1 MEALFKISK
10 INIYN
15 LLVEGLEKDNSEY
28 IDPVT
33 GTPTAVRSYLYTDSI
48 TLNTLTSITSGGE
61 ETLID
66 SQVID
71 HTKYQVDSTEFV
83 VKKDGLYGVS
93 HIILP
98 SQIWL
103 DYIKNTDA
111 SVLNMYSIVYYY
123 NTVTN
128 KFYKDINGVS
138 TEVQLSEILS
148 ADYTEPAVGE
158 KGTTIIRADKNTFV
172 MTYLNG
178 CFNSICKSLL
188 TSLPKSCNRNSL
200 SSQIFNRDILWM
212 AINVIKYCLDT
223 SQLYEA
229 QRYLEEV
236 TRCSNWCDGSF
247 NINLINSSGC
257 GCNN

>member
-15 LLVEGLEKDNSEY
+15 LLVEGLEKDGGEY

-48 TLNTLTSITSGGE
+48 TLNTLTSITSDGV
-61 ETLID
+61 ETLLD
-66 SQVID
+66 SQVVD
-71 HTKYQVDSTEFV
+71 HVKYPVDSSEFV
-83 VKKDGLYGVS
+83 ISKDGLYGIS

-103 DYIKNTDA
+103 DYIKSTDI
-111 SVLNMYSIVYYY
+111 SVLNLYSIVYYF

-128 KFYKDINGVS
+128 KYYKEVAGVS
-138 TEVQLSEILS
+138 TEVTMSEILA
-148 ADYTEPAVGE
+148 ADYANPAVGE

-172 MTYLNG
+172 MTYLNE

-188 TSLPKSCNRNSL
+188 TSLPKSCNRDNLTSL
-200 SSQIFNRDILWM
+200 VFNRDLLWM

-236 TRCSNWCDGSF
+236 TRCNNWCDGTF

-257 GCNN
+257 GCNK